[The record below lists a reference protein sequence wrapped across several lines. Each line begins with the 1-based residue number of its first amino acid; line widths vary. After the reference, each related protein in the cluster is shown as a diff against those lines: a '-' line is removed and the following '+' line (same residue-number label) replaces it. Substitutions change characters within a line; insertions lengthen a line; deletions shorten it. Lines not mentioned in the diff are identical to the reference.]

1 MRTASLPGRPVIV
14 SENQSSL
21 AHYLSVVRRQLWLI
35 LLLPVVALATTGAVV
50 LLQDTVYRASTKIV
64 VGQGGGV
71 FQAQFGN
78 AVDPFSATMRNLLS
92 SEIVANEVI
101 RLRGLDMT
109 TDELLK
115 DLNVSVRPQSSVLEV
130 SYDSTDPEEA
140 VRILRAVGVTFT
152 GLVKEKLGGQPVAG
166 VGAESRTPIT
176 ATVFD
181 PAHLEPDPVAPKPV
195 RSLALAGLV
204 GLILGLVFGLARDSV
219 DNRIRT
225 RSEAEEW
232 FGAPV
237 VGTLPRGVRRRS
249 PLLLENEQPVS
260 GHHLD
265 ALHLLRANL
274 EFAQAGAQGPSI
286 LVTSAVPQEGK
297 STVVA
302 NLGVALATAG
312 KEVICVE
319 ADLRQPKLDKYLG
332 ATTRSRGLADVLHG
346 TVPLVR
352 ALREVDIT
360 VGYGS
365 KRPAQ
370 LVGQGLDLDLDDG
383 SSNGVGRLRV
393 VSGGILPPLDPST
406 LLTPDA
412 VGDLVSELSGMAEY
426 VIFDAPPLLLVADA
440 FPFVL
445 KSDMVLIVARRGKT
459 TRSNAEA
466 VRNTLHGLGAERYS
480 IVLTDVEQTQ
490 GYGYG
495 YGRRT

>member
-1 MRTASLPGRPVIV
+1 MRTASLPARPVIV

-35 LLLPVVALATTGAVV
+35 LLLPAIALVTTGVVV
-50 LLQDTVYRASTKIV
+50 LMQDTVYRASTKIV

-101 RLRGLDMT
+101 RLRGLDLT

-140 VRILRAVGVTFT
+140 VRILKAVGVTFT
-152 GLVKEKLGGQPVAG
+152 ELVKEKLGGQPVAG

-195 RSLALAGLV
+195 RSLALAGIV

-225 RSEAEEW
+225 RNEAEEW

-249 PLLLENEQPVS
+249 PLLLANDQPVS
-260 GHHLD
+260 SHHLD

-346 TVPLVR
+346 TVPLAR
-352 ALREVDIT
+352 ALREVDLT

-370 LVGQGLDLDLDDG
+370 LVGQGLDLELDDG
-383 SSNGVGRLRV
+383 SANGVGRLRV

-459 TRSNAEA
+459 TRSNAES

-480 IVLTDVEQTQ
+480 IVLTDVEQAQ